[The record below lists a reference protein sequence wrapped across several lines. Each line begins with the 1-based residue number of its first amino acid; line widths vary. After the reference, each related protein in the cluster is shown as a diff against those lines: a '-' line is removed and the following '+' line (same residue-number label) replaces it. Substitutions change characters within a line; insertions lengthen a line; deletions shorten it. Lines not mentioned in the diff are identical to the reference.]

1 MKPATVKAISTAQA
15 TSANTGD
22 VKTLT
27 PVGGAS
33 CCLITVE
40 TNDARVVFT
49 TAESPASSL
58 GQIIKAGTSPGLYP
72 VGAGSV
78 LKFASVAAGNCTV
91 NVSWFR

>member
-1 MKPATVKAISTAQA
+1 VKPATVKAISSAQA
-15 TSANTGD
+15 TSTGQAD
-22 VKTLT
+22 VKTLS

-33 CCLITVE
+33 CALISVE
-40 TNDARVVFT
+40 TSDARMVFT
-49 TAESPASSL
+49 TGETPSVTL

-78 LKFASVAAGNCTV
+78 VKFVSTVGGNAIV